1 MDCFRIE
8 GGTPLH
14 GEVTLSGAKNA
25 ALPMM
30 AASLLARG
38 TLTLRNVPRLRDI
51 NTMAQVL
58 RRLGVNVEWTE
69 PNTMEL
75 EVTDESPTVA
85 PYDLVRT
92 MRASICVLGPLLA
105 RRGHAKVAMPGG
117 CVIGPRPIQLH
128 IKGLKALGAH
138 VIVKHGDVIAKAEKL
153 FGDEIYLGGPNGSTV
168 LGTANVMCAAVLAH
182 GETVIE
188 NAACEPEVAELARL
202 LVKMGAKIKGIG
214 TKRLTIDG
222 VEELRGADFAVL
234 PDRIE
239 AGTFM
244 AAAAVTQGNVLIKG
258 ARLDHVGA
266 VTDAMRQMG
275 VDLIPRARGLR
286 VTGPKRLKSVDLTTG
301 TYPGLS
307 TDMQAQMMAL
317 LTLANGTSVITERIY
332 PDRFMHIMEMNRMS
346 ADIRKEGASAIVVGV
361 EALSGAPVT
370 ASDLRA
376 SAALVIAGLVA
387 KGTTTISRVYHID
400 RGYERIEEKLIGLGA
415 AITRMEDPSQTAVG
429 MYD

>member
-1 MDCFRIE
+1 MDCFKIE
-8 GGTPLH
+8 GGAPLH

-30 AASLLARG
+30 AASLLAQG
-38 TLTLRNVPRLRDI
+38 KLTLRNVPRLRDI
-51 NTMAQVL
+51 NTMVQVL
-58 RRLGVNVEWTE
+58 RQLGVNVDWTE
-69 PNTMEL
+69 PNTMEM
-75 EVTDESPTVA
+75 EVADESSTTA

-105 RRGHAKVAMPGG
+105 RRRYAQVAMPGG

-128 IKGLKALGAH
+128 IKGLKALGAQ
-138 VIVKHGDVIAKAEKL
+138 VRVEHGDVIAEAEQL
-153 FGDEIYLGGPNGSTV
+153 LGNGVYLGGPNGSTV

-188 NAACEPEVAELARL
+188 NAACEPEMAELGL
-202 LVKMGAKIKGIG
+202 LLTKMGAKIKGIG
-214 TKRLTIDG
+214 TKRLTIEG
-222 VEELRGADFAVL
+222 VEELKGADFTVL

-244 AAAAVTQGNVLIKG
+244 AAAAITEGNVLIKG
-258 ARLDHVGA
+258 VRLDHVGA

-275 VDLIPRARGLR
+275 IELLPEAGGLR
-286 VTGPKRLKSVDLTTG
+286 VMGPKRLQNVDLTTG
-301 TYPGLS
+301 TYPGLP
-307 TDMQAQMMAL
+307 TDMQAQMMSL

-376 SAALVIAGLVA
+376 SAALVVAGLVA

-400 RGYERIEEKLIGLGA
+400 RGYEKIEEKLIELGA
-415 AITRMEDPSQTAVG
+415 SITRMEDPL
-429 MYD
+429 